1 MDKKTQIIAV
11 AGKGGVGKTS
21 LAGVIV
27 KLLVE
32 AHPDKK
38 ILAIDAD
45 PAVGLS
51 TVLNVE
57 VDKTIDDIRKEVIK
71 NVEGGDTKTAV
82 ELLGEAK
89 YEIMDAVVEQ
99 DGYAF
104 IAIGRPETAGCY
116 CKINSYLK
124 EVITMLSDKFDYVVI
139 DGEAGIEQ
147 INRRVMEKVTHLL
160 LVTDASKKGCQVVQT
175 IKKVADELVMYDRI
189 GVIDCGDDPHV
200 LINPVIIETAGEQ
213 RGYEGCLSVPG
224 KTGVVT
230 RPDYAKVKAYDEDM
244 NEFILEGEGLL
255 ARAICHECE
264 HLDGHMYVEKVEG
277 ELEDVAPY
285 DEEE

>member
-1 MDKKTQIIAV
+1 M
-11 AGKGGVGKTS
+11 
-21 LAGVIV
+21 
-27 KLLVE
+27 
-32 AHPDKK
+32 
-38 ILAIDAD
+38 
-45 PAVGLS
+45 
-51 TVLNVE
+51 LNVE

-189 GVIDCGDDPHV
+189 GVIANRIPDMEVAKLMDIGLS
-200 LINPVIIETAGEQ
+200 LIHI
-213 RGYEGCLSVPG
+213 
-224 KTGVVT
+224 
-230 RPDYAKVKAYDEDM
+230 
-244 NEFILEGEGLL
+244 
-255 ARAICHECE
+255 
-264 HLDGHMYVEKVEG
+264 
-277 ELEDVAPY
+277 
-285 DEEE
+285 

>member
-1 MDKKTQIIAV
+1 MLKA
-11 AGKGGVGKTS
+11 
-21 LAGVIV
+21 
-27 KLLVE
+27 
-32 AHPDKK
+32 
-38 ILAIDAD
+38 
-45 PAVGLS
+45 
-51 TVLNVE
+51 
-57 VDKTIDDIRKEVIK
+57 
-71 NVEGGDTKTAV
+71 

-189 GVIDCGDDPHV
+189 GVIANRIPDMDVAKLMDIGD
-200 LINPVIIETAGEQ
+200 LEL
-213 RGYEGCLSVPG
+213 LSVIQSDSKLAQADVLG
-224 KTGVVT
+224 ENVFNL
-230 RPDYAKVKAYDEDM
+230 PDD
-244 NEFILEGEGLL
+244 
-255 ARAICHECE
+255 AII
-264 HLDGHMYVEKVEG
+264 VEG
-277 ELEDVAPY
+277 AKKALVNMGIL
-285 DEEE
+285 

>member
-11 AGKGGVGKTS
+11 AGTGGVGKTS

-32 AHPDKK
+32 AYPDKK

-189 GVIDCGDDPHV
+189 GVIANRIPDMEVAKLMDIGG
-200 LINPVIIETAGEQ
+200 LEL
-213 RGYEGCLSVPG
+213 LSVIQSDSKLAQADVLG
-224 KTGVVT
+224 ENVFNL
-230 RPDYAKVKAYDEDM
+230 PDD
-244 NEFILEGEGLL
+244 
-255 ARAICHECE
+255 AII
-264 HLDGHMYVEKVEG
+264 VEG
-277 ELEDVAPY
+277 AKKALVNMGIL
-285 DEEE
+285 

>member
-32 AHPDKK
+32 AYPDKK

-139 DGEAGIEQ
+139 DGEAGTEQ

-160 LVTDASKKGCQVVQT
+160 LVSDASKKGTQVINT
-175 IKKVADELVMYDRI
+175 IKEVADKLVMYDKIGAIINRI
-189 GVIDCGDDPHV
+189 PDESVIKLIDTKGIPV
-200 LINPVIIETAGEQ
+200 LSYIPVDSNLAVFDIE
-213 RGYEGCLSVPG
+213 G
-224 KTGVVT
+224 KNITKL
-230 RPDYAKVKAYDEDM
+230 PDNSNIVKGTTEALEKIG
-244 NEFILEGEGLL
+244 IL
-255 ARAICHECE
+255 
-264 HLDGHMYVEKVEG
+264 
-277 ELEDVAPY
+277 
-285 DEEE
+285 